1 MPVPIVPRPTTAT
14 VRSGDRDGSERGVAI
29 AGLQDE
35 GDDGE
40 RAPGAPEA
48 ARQGPDHG
56 RTGCV
61 VKCGC

>member
-14 VRSGDRDGSERGVAI
+14 VCSGDWDGSERGVAI

-48 ARQGPDHG
+48 ARQG
-56 RTGCV
+56 RTTGAP
-61 VKCGC
+61 GA